1 MTTFESLSNL
11 YFCTIRPF
19 RMKTLGNAMR
29 KSMTLGLVLLGLA
42 ASAQTIDV
50 GPPDTSVCDGQAID
64 LFATTSGTGGGAG
77 LVTTVSLSDDQYS
90 AAIPITF
97 PFEFYGTPYTEL
109 LISSNSYVT
118 FDVGGA
124 GGYSP
129 WGINNAIPNAA
140 MPTNAIM
147 FPYQDTNPNSGGV
160 ISYVVCGDPPNRV
173 FIVDFFEVAMF
184 SCTNLQFTNQVKLF
198 ETSNRIETHIANK
211 PLCAAWNGGVAIH
224 GLHNATGTAADV
236 VPGRNYP
243 TQWTTTND
251 GYEFVYNGAGG
262 YTINAIPYDAAPLS
276 GSSLI
281 WSDNQGNANLGTN
294 PMLTVAPT
302 VPTMYYCNVALPCNV
317 GVQVVDSILVTIGN
331 ANLTAVPTNP
341 SCVGFADG
349 TVTVDPTG
357 SVYPVTVEILAGPAP
372 GGALIQS
379 QANVNGV
386 VTLGGLPDGIYTA
399 EVTDAGG
406 CGTVLDFT
414 IIDPPALTITTE
426 SSDATCF
433 GYDDGYVIVQHDGQ
447 AVEPITIGVEDN
459 GALVTQL
466 GGVALFDTLSGLFAG
481 DYDVVMIDANGCPA
495 IPNAVSIAEPTQ
507 LWANAGNTDIL
518 CFGEENGRA
527 WSAPSGSV
535 PPYNYTWTDQFS
547 QTTDTIEFL
556 AAGAYTVTVV
566 DDQNCFTDTTVVV
579 NQPDQLQLEI
589 TTGEDTCLKANAF
602 IRADMAGGI
611 TPYNYAWSQIKDSA
625 HFYVDSFNFFNVITG
640 LSGGDYSIL
649 VTDSNGCEI
658 EGSTTVATIP
668 PPHSEFLTRSKP
680 EEIIDPMV
688 LFDNNSTSALTYEW
702 WFGDGDVSYD
712 ENPEHEYVD
721 TSGTFLVML
730 IAMNEPEYGCRDT
743 SWQYVDVVPYFT
755 SYLPN
760 AFTPD
765 GDGLNDEFGM
775 QGNHFDYESFR
786 MTIYDRWGNITFI
799 TDNPTRWWDGTSG
812 NGKPVKEGIYV
823 YLVELKKFNIFEPK
837 VLTGTVYVHRQHVQL
852 D

>member
-1 MTTFESLSNL
+1 MTTFESLSKRHI
-11 YFCTIRPF
+11 CTIRTNK
-19 RMKTLGNAMR
+19 MKTLGTALR
-29 KSMTLGLVLLGLA
+29 KSLTITFAIIGIS

-64 LFATTSGTGGGAG
+64 LMAVTNGTGGTAG
-77 LVTTVSLSDDQYS
+77 LVTTVSLSDDQHS
-90 AAIPITF
+90 GVIDITF
-97 PFEFYGTPYTEL
+97 PFEYYGIPYTQL

-118 FDVGGA
+118 FDLGGA

-160 ISYVVCGDPPNRV
+160 ISYVVCGEAPNRV

-243 TQWTTTND
+243 TQWTATND
-251 GYEFVYNGAGG
+251 GYEFLPNGGG
-262 YTINAIPYDAAPLS
+262 YTINPIPYDAAPLS

-281 WSDNQGNANLGTN
+281 WSDNMGNANLGTN
-294 PMLTVAPT
+294 PTLTVSPA
-302 VPTMYYCNVALPCNV
+302 VATMYYCTVQLPCGV
-317 GVQVVDSILVTIGN
+317 GVAVQDSILVTIGN
-331 ANLTAVPTNP
+331 ANLTAVPANP

-349 TVTVDPTG
+349 SVTVDPTG
-357 SVYPVTVEILAGPAP
+357 SVYPVTVDILAGPAP
-372 GGALIQS
+372 GGALVQS
-379 QANVNGV
+379 QANVTGV
-386 VTLGGLPDGIYTA
+386 VTMGGLPAGAYTA
-399 EVTDAGG
+399 QVTDAGG
-406 CGTVLDFT
+406 CGTVLDFLIT
-414 IIDPPALTITTE
+414 DPPALTITTE
-426 SSDATCF
+426 TLDASCF
-433 GYDDGYVIVQHDGQ
+433 GYNDGYVIVQHDGQ

-459 GALVTQL
+459 GALVSQM
-466 GGVALFDTLSGLFAG
+466 GGVALFDTLMGLYAG
-481 DYDVVMIDANGCPA
+481 SYDVIMIDANGCPA
-495 IPNAVSIAEPTQ
+495 IPNGIVIDEPTD
-507 LWANAGNTDIL
+507 LVPNAGNTNIL
-518 CFGEENGRA
+518 CYGEENGRA

-535 PPYNYTWTDQFS
+535 PPYEYSWNDQFGQS
-547 QTTDTIEFL
+547 TDTIEYL
-556 AAGAYTVTVV
+556 AAGAYTVTIT
-566 DDQNCFTDTTVVV
+566 DDHNCFTDTTVII
-579 NQPDQLQLEI
+579 NQPDQLELVI
-589 TTGEDTCLKANAF
+589 TTGEDTCLQSNAF
-602 IRADMAGGI
+602 IRADMDGGI
-611 TPYNYAWSQIKDSA
+611 TPYTYIWSEIKDSA
-625 HFYVDSFNFFNVITG
+625 HFYTDSFNFFNIVTG
-640 LSGGDYSIL
+640 LSGGDYSLL
-649 VTDSNGCEI
+649 VVDSNECEI
-658 EGSTTVATIP
+658 EGETTVATIP

-702 WFGDGDVSYD
+702 WFGDGDISYD

-730 IAMNEPEYGCRDT
+730 VARNEPEYGCADT

-755 SYLPN
+755 VYLPN

-775 QGNHFDYESFR
+775 QANHFDYESFR
-786 MTIYDRWGNITFI
+786 MTIYDRWGNIMFI
-799 TDNPTRWWDGTSG
+799 TDNPTKWWDGKSPG
-812 NGKPVKEGIYV
+812 GKAVKEGIFV

-837 VLTGTVYVHRQHVQL
+837 VITGTVYVHRQHVQL